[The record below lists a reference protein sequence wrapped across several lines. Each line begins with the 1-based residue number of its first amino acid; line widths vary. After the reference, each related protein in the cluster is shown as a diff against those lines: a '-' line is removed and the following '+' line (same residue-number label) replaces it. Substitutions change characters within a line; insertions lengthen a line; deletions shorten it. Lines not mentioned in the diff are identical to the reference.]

1 MWRVREGGDMTLETQ
16 IRFMRPRSKECQ
28 QLLKAGRKKEWVLP
42 LESPERASPADIL
55 ILAHETDFG
64 LLPSRNV
71 RAEICV
77 VLSH

>member
-1 MWRVREGGDMTLETQ
+1 MQTAA
-16 IRFMRPRSKECQ
+16 RSWKRQDTCS
-28 QLLKAGRKKEWVLP
+28 P
-42 LESPERASPADIL
+42 LELPEGTSPADIL